1 MSPALDG
8 RRPVIFLGPS
18 LPLSI
23 AEQVLPDADY
33 RPPIRRGDLDGI
45 PPGTVVG
52 IIDGVFADT
61 LAISP
66 GEIRAA
72 IHGGAVVL
80 GAASMGALRA
90 TEIPAVMGVG
100 RVYQMY
106 RDGVIERD
114 DEVAVLFEEESYRT
128 LTVPLVNIRYA
139 VERLVRTGTFPRHT
153 GDEIVAAAEGLHYA
167 DRTYASIFATPA
179 LAAKAD
185 AEETIA
191 LLRQFDLK
199 REDAQLLL
207 EYVAAGQVPEAT
219 RVEAG
224 DLVVADPPSYPSP
237 KARDRESADA
247 PLHIWE
253 SGDTV
258 SFAELVEFLKVTGQF
273 DAAARAALLRLTAG
287 GTRLWVAPDALARGV
302 RGDASEPAQAL
313 LDFVRLQWGWES
325 PEETHVTMGDLGLGL
340 DDVSESLHSEV
351 TVARLVVALGRHPTG
366 PMSTALR
373 AGLWIDDLAL
383 KREVL
388 RLGAVRYFAKDA
400 APQGEPT
407 PTEYDEAR
415 RCIARLRWAVSWPQ
429 VCSDLGA
436 LGVSRAALDEA
447 TRQLALARRATAPLV
462 DVLERPAA
470 QASPAGPW
478 TDLGPA
484 LDPAPKASGSRRFSL
499 DQDTARAT
507 ADDIARQMGVVRIG
521 MVGELTTLG
530 VHIAQA
536 FAQRSGWSASFASG
550 KAETVDAAKT
560 GAIME
565 EAEIQAQDAFRP
577 PTVLRASFDQAVAEG
592 APVVPPDQLGLPFDS
607 WWTPQAEL
615 DWAETVDLVS
625 SGTVL
630 VPTAILVS
638 GRLPGD
644 ILYSPRLGGKI
655 FSSSGLGSGFTL
667 AEAATHA
674 VAELVERHATRLAEL
689 EIDNPGQVGCREFRF
704 VDLESLPDVPHEI
717 VAKYERGGMRVRLL
731 DITSE
736 IRVPTFYARI
746 YEDPFAGGQ
755 STVSDGFAAHPD
767 PEVAATMA
775 LLEAA
780 QTQAGFIAG
789 GREDFSLQARSL
801 GRHERPRLGRPGA
814 HAFWFGNDRPLQ
826 AFDAAGG
833 HVTDDVLDELRWM
846 VGEIAAAGLGQILL
860 ADLTVDR
867 IAPAYAVRA
876 VIPGSE
882 TTNPLCTGD
891 RGRATCIRDLLPR
904 GRR

>member
-1 MSPALDG
+1 MPRS
-8 RRPVIFLGPS
+8 V
-18 LPLSI
+18 
-23 AEQVLPDADY
+23 AEQVLPEADY
-33 RPPIRRGDLDGI
+33 RPPIRRGDLDAVTS
-45 PPGTVVG
+45 GTVVG
-52 IIDGVFADT
+52 IIDGVFADV

-72 IHGGAVVL
+72 ISRGVVVL

-90 TEIPAVMGVG
+90 TEIPAVVG
-100 RVYQMY
+100 LGRIHEMY

-114 DEVAVLFEEESYRT
+114 DEVAVLFEEDTYRT
-128 LTVPLVNIRYA
+128 LTVPLVNVRYA
-139 VERLVRTGTFPRHT
+139 VERLVRTGTLAPRT
-153 GDEIVAAAEGLHYA
+153 GDDIVLAAQALHYT
-167 DRTYASIFATPA
+167 DRTYEAIFDAPS

-191 LLRQFDLK
+191 LLRRFDLK

-207 EYVAAGQVPEAT
+207 EYVAAGQVPESV
-219 RVEAG
+219 RVETG
-224 DLVVADPPSYPSP
+224 ELVIADAPAYPTP
-237 KARDRESADA
+237 RVRDREAADA
-247 PLHIWE
+247 HLHVWE

-258 SFAELVEFLKVTGQF
+258 SFAELVQFLKVTGRF
-273 DAAARAALLRLTAG
+273 DVVARAALLRLTTG
-287 GTRLWVAPDALARGV
+287 GGPLWVSPDALADSAR
-302 RGDASEPAQAL
+302 DPAQSL
-313 LDFVRLQWGWES
+313 LDFLRLQWGWES

-340 DDVSESLHSEV
+340 EDVSDSLHAEV
-351 TVARLVVALGRHPTG
+351 TVARLVAALGRHPTTA
-366 PMSTALR
+366 MSKALR

-383 KREVL
+383 KREIL
-388 RLGAVRYFAKDA
+388 RLGAVRHFARQVA
-400 APQGEPT
+400 AHSEPT
-407 PTEYDEAR
+407 TAEYEEAR
-415 RCIARLRWAVSWPQ
+415 RCITRLRPALSWPQ
-429 VCSDLGA
+429 ASSDLGV
-436 LGVSRAALDEA
+436 LGVSRTALDGAAREF
-447 TRQLALARRATAPLV
+447 ALARRAAAPLV
-462 DVLERPAA
+462 KVLERPTAPVC
-470 QASPAGPW
+470 PAGPW
-478 TDLGPA
+478 TGMGIELVPT
-484 LDPAPKASGSRRFSL
+484 PKVSGSRRFSV
-499 DQDTARAT
+499 DTDKARVI
-507 ADDIARQMGVVRIG
+507 ADDIARQLGVVRVG

-577 PTVLRASFDQAVAEG
+577 RTALRASYERAVAEG
-592 APVVPPDQLGLPFDS
+592 AVVVAPDRLGLPFDS
-607 WWTPQAEL
+607 RWTSQAEL
-615 DWAETVDLVS
+615 EWAETIDLI
-625 SGTVL
+625 GGRKVL
-630 VPTAILVS
+630 VPTAVLVS

-644 ILYSPRLGGKI
+644 ILYSPRLGGKV
-655 FSSSGLGSGFTL
+655 FSSSGLGSGFSL

-689 EIDNPGQVGCREFRF
+689 EIDNPGGIGCREFRF
-704 VDLESLPDVPHEI
+704 VDLESLPDVPRRI
-717 VAKYERGGMRVRLL
+717 VTKYEHGGMSVRLL

-736 IRVPTFYARI
+736 VRVPTFHARVF
-746 YEDPFAGGQ
+746 EDPFSGGR

-780 QTQAGFIAG
+780 QTKAGYIAG
-789 GREDFSLQARSL
+789 GREDYSLQARSL
-801 GRHERPRLGRPGA
+801 GRHERPRTGRPAA
-814 HAFWFGNDRPLQ
+814 HAFWFGNDRPTQ
-826 AFDAAGG
+826 DFGTVAGY
-833 HVTDDVLDELRWM
+833 VADDILDELRWM
-846 VGEIAAAGLGQILL
+846 VGAIEAAGFDQVLL
-860 ADLTVDR
+860 TDLTVDR